1 MKLCDAIGK
10 RQGASNYNIPSRL
23 ETPPGSTFELEPID
37 EFIDILVECS
47 TLLERVDH
55 FLEYGQGGPEQS
67 RRVGEL
73 LLHSCLSLEEKLH
86 NTCVMMQS
94 KLGVPTPLPQNAPI
108 LKEFRSTIPMDFFS
122 EPLQFPSLTCA
133 ESHLIYWTTLV
144 LIYPL
149 IDQLLDFLGS
159 SESHL
164 PSISGCYPSIENEPT
179 TAHRTPS
186 PPQTS
191 VDFLALTD
199 VYASEICRSVA
210 YCLQPNMKALG
221 GQMLLAPLSQSTQFF
236 QVQESIQKTKWCQ
249 AVFMYLSHIGFAIGF
264 FLKDMVWPRY
274 RSSQK
279 RRSPTPPSTASVE
292 TAAGSVDKSVL

>member
-10 RQGASNYNIPSRL
+10 RQGASHYNIPSRP
-23 ETPPGSTFELEPID
+23 ETPPGSTFEIEPID

-47 TLLERVDH
+47 TLLEKVDH
-55 FLEYGQGGPEQS
+55 FLEYGNGGPEQT
-67 RRVGEL
+67 RRAGEL

-86 NTCVMMQS
+86 NTCVKMQA
-94 KLGVPTPLPQNAPI
+94 KLGVPTPLPQNARI
-108 LKEFRSTIPMDFFS
+108 LKEFRSAIPKDFFP

-159 SESHL
+159 SESPV
-164 PSISGCYPSIENEPT
+164 PSISEFYPSIENKPT
-179 TAHRTPS
+179 TAYRTPS
-186 PPQTS
+186 PQTS
-191 VDFLALTD
+191 VDFSALTD

-249 AVFMYLSHIGFAIGF
+249 AVFMYLSQIGFAIGF
-264 FLKDMVWPRY
+264 FLKDMVWPQY

-292 TAAGSVDKSVL
+292 TGSEFVQ

>member
-10 RQGASNYNIPSRL
+10 RQGASHYNIPSRP
-23 ETPPGSTFELEPID
+23 ETPPGSTFEPEPID

-47 TLLERVDH
+47 TLLEKVDH
-55 FLEYGQGGPEQS
+55 FLEYGQGGSEQS
-67 RRVGEL
+67 RRAGEL
-73 LLHSCLSLEEKLH
+73 LLHSCLSLEGKLH
-86 NTCVMMQS
+86 NTCVKMQT
-94 KLGVPTPLPQNAPI
+94 KLGMPTPLPQNARI
-108 LKEFRSTIPMDFFS
+108 LKEFRSAIPKDFFS

-159 SESHL
+159 SESHV
-164 PSISGCYPSIENEPT
+164 PSIPGCYPSIENEPIAT
-179 TAHRTPS
+179 HRNTS
-186 PPQTS
+186 PQTS

-236 QVQESIQKTKWCQ
+236 QVQESTQKTKWCQ
-249 AVFMYLSHIGFAIGF
+249 AVFMYLSQIGFAIGF
-264 FLKDMVWPRY
+264 FLKDMVWPQY

-279 RRSPTPPSTASVE
+279 RRSLTPPSTASGE
-292 TAAGSVDKSVL
+292 TGAGFVQ